1 MRLWLWRQLRLI
13 VTGCRNWRL
22 RRLPIDTE
30 CLRSAL
36 AGRYAIENEIGS
48 GGMATVYCA
57 EDPKHH
63 RKVAVKILRPEIA
76 SSLGIERFLHE
87 IEVLASLQHPHILPL
102 YDSGQADGFVYFVMP
117 FVDGESLRAR
127 LNRERQL
134 PLADALQITREI
146 AAALDYAHSR
156 NVIHRDIKPENIMF
170 SGGMAVLADF
180 GIARA
185 VSAADQGRL
194 TQTGMAVG
202 TPAYM
207 SPEQGGADVDV
218 DGRSDIYSLGCVLY
232 ESLVGDPPH
241 TGSSAQIILARK
253 SVEPVR
259 SLRVVRETVPESVED
274 AVMMALAK
282 SPADRFATAAD
293 FAAALPVIQTGSG
306 TAIPPYS
313 KAISR
318 KPSGRNIGYLAAA
331 TLVLAAV
338 AFGMFRDPGFGGSD
352 TTSLTVLPF
361 ENRGAAEDE
370 YFADGI
376 TDEVATRLAGVPGL
390 SVIARQS
397 AIQYKNSKKTAREIG
412 DELKVDYL
420 LEATVSWQHSA
431 DGSSRVRVRPQ
442 LIKTSDGS
450 TIWGQVYDEDLTE
463 VFTVQTNIAKQVV
476 DTLGITLLDTQ
487 RKNIELKPTDNLAAY
502 DFYLQG
508 KDFFNRPISAGNL
521 RFAESMYSQ
530 ALDLDPRFALAAA
543 ELSTIHSR
551 IYWYFFDRTPQRL
564 LKAKAAA
571 DSALALAADLP
582 EAHMALGEFYY
593 RGSLDYDRALREFA
607 AAAERRPNDSEV
619 LMSIGTVERRQG
631 KWSEAETHI
640 NLASELE
647 PRSTTNAVQAALTYF
662 FMRDYAEAKR
672 HVERAISFAP
682 DELRPHVLEALIQ
695 VHWKGDTARA
705 RLAIEQAE
713 RVNPRALDPQTW
725 LHWGLYRMLDGASDA
740 SLSRL
745 ETFNTD
751 RTFYYLAA
759 AEIFGIADHPD
770 LMASYYDSARV
781 ILEVRLGTQPDE
793 ARFHS
798 ELGIAYAGL
807 GQREKAIREGELAVK
822 LLPISKE
829 AIRGPNMVRNL
840 AQIYL
845 MLGMYDESVGQL
857 EELLEVP
864 SSMSANWLRLD
875 PLWRGLRDHPG
886 FKRLVA
892 STN

>member
-13 VTGCRNWRL
+13 VTGCCNWRL
-22 RRLPIDTE
+22 RRLPIDIE
-30 CLRSAL
+30 SLRSAL
-36 AGRYAIENEIGS
+36 AGRYTIENEIGR
-48 GGMATVYCA
+48 GGMATVYRA
-57 EDPKHH
+57 EDQKHH

-76 SSLGIERFLHE
+76 SSLGIERFLQE

-102 YDSGQADGFVYFVMP
+102 YDSGQAGGFVYFVMP

-185 VSAADQGRL
+185 VSAADQRRL
-194 TQTGMAVG
+194 TQTGTAVG
-202 TPAYM
+202 TPVYM
-207 SPEQGGADVDV
+207 SPEQGGADVEV
-218 DGRSDIYSLGCVLY
+218 DGRSDIYALGCVLY
-232 ESLVGDPPH
+232 ETLVGDPPH
-241 TGSSAQIILARK
+241 TGSSPQVILARK

-259 SLRVVRETVPESVED
+259 SIRVVRETIPESVED
-274 AVMMALAK
+274 AVMMALAR
-282 SPADRFATAAD
+282 SPADRFATASD
-293 FAAALPVIQTGSG
+293 FAAALPVMQTGSG
-306 TAIPPYS
+306 TPIPHYTTAI
-313 KAISR
+313 R
-318 KPSGRNIGYLAAA
+318 RRPSGRIIGYMAAA
-331 TLVLAAV
+331 TIALAAV
-338 AFGMFRDPGFGGSD
+338 AWMLRDPGFSGSG
-352 TTSLTVLPF
+352 TTRLTVLPF

-376 TDEVATRLAGVPGL
+376 TDEIATRLAGVPGL

-450 TIWGQVYDEDLTE
+450 TIWGQVYDEDMTE
-463 VFTVQTNIAKQVV
+463 VFAVQTSIAKQVV
-476 DTLGITLLDTQ
+476 DTLGITLLDTH

-508 KDFFNRPISAGNL
+508 KDFFHRPVSEENL

-530 ALDLDPRFALAAA
+530 ALDLDPKFALAAA

-551 IYWYFFDRTPQRL
+551 IYWYFFDRSPQRL

-571 DSALALAADLP
+571 DSAFALAPALP

-607 AAAERRPNDSEV
+607 AERELRPNDSEV
-619 LMSIGTVERRQG
+619 LMNIGAVERRQA
-631 KWSEAETHI
+631 KWSEAEDHI
-640 NLASELE
+640 NLASEWE
-647 PRSTTNAVQAALTYF
+647 PRSTTIAVQAAITYF
-662 FMRDYAEAKR
+662 FQRKYRKARR
-672 HVERAISFAP
+672 HVKRATSFAP

-705 RLAIEQAE
+705 RVALEQAE
-713 RVNPRALDPQTW
+713 RVNPGALDPQAW
-725 LHWGLYRMLDGASDA
+725 LHWGLYRILDEALDV
-740 SLSRL
+740 SLSSL
-745 ETFNTD
+745 KTFNTD

-759 AEIFGIADHPD
+759 AEIFGLADHPD
-770 LMASYYDSARV
+770 VMTSYYDSARV
-781 ILEVRLGTQPDE
+781 ILETRLGTQPDE

-807 GQREKAIREGELAVK
+807 GQRDKAIREGELAVE

-845 MLGMYDESVGQL
+845 MLGMFDESVARL
-857 EELLEVP
+857 EELLAVP
-864 SSMSANWLRLD
+864 SSMSANWLRFD
-875 PLWRGLRDHPG
+875 PLWRDLRDHPK
-886 FKRLVA
+886 FQRLV
-892 STN
+892 N

>member
-1 MRLWLWRQLRLI
+1 MSEDIER
-13 VTGCRNWRL
+13 
-22 RRLPIDTE
+22 
-30 CLRSAL
+30 LRSAL
-36 AGRYAIENEIGS
+36 AGRYSIENEIGR

-76 SSLGIERFLHE
+76 STLGIERFLQE

-102 YDSGQADGFVYFVMP
+102 YDSGQAEGFVYFVMP
-117 FVDGESLRAR
+117 FVEGESLRAR
-127 LNRERQL
+127 LSRERQL
-134 PLADALQITREI
+134 SLADAIQITREI
-146 AAALDYAHSR
+146 AVALDYAHSR

-170 SGGMAVLADF
+170 SGGLAVLADF

-207 SPEQGGADVDV
+207 SPEQGSGDVEV

-232 ESLVGDPPH
+232 ECLVGDPPH
-241 TGSSAQIILARK
+241 TGSSAQVILARK

-259 SLRVVRETVPESVED
+259 SLRVVRETVPESLED
-274 AVMMALAK
+274 VVMMALAK
-282 SPADRFATAAD
+282 APADRFATASD
-293 FAAALPVIQTGSG
+293 FAAALPLIQTGSG
-306 TAIPPYS
+306 PAIPHHGR
-313 KAISR
+313 AINR
-318 KPSGRNIGYLAAA
+318 RPSGRTVGYLAAA
-331 TLVLAAV
+331 TIALAAV
-338 AFGMFRDPGFGGSD
+338 AFGMLRAPGFGGSD
-352 TTSLTVLPF
+352 TTRLTVLPF
-361 ENRGAAEDE
+361 ENRGAVEDE

-397 AIQYKNSKKTAREIG
+397 AIQYKDSKKTAREIG

-442 LIKTSDGS
+442 LVKTSDGS

-463 VFTVQTNIAKQVV
+463 VFAVQTSIAKQVV
-476 DTLGITLLDTQ
+476 DTLGITLRDTH
-487 RKNIELKPTDNLAAY
+487 RKDIELKPTDDLAAY
-502 DFYLQG
+502 AFYLQG
-508 KDFFNRPISAGNL
+508 KDFFNRPISEENL
-521 RFAESMYSQ
+521 RFAESMYSR
-530 ALDLDPRFALAAA
+530 ALDLDPKFALAAA
-543 ELSTIHSR
+543 GLSTIHSR

-582 EAHMALGEFYY
+582 EAHMAMGEFHY

-607 AAAERRPNDSEV
+607 VAGERRPNDSEV
-619 LMSIGTVERRQG
+619 LMNIGLIERRQA
-631 KWSEAETHI
+631 KWSDAKDHI

-647 PRSTTNAVQAALTYF
+647 PRSTTNAVQSAFTYF
-662 FMRDYAEAKR
+662 FMREYGEAKR
-672 HVERAISFAP
+672 HIERAISFAP
-682 DELRPHVLEALIQ
+682 DEPRPHVMEALIQ
-695 VHWKGDTARA
+695 VHWKGDTAQA
-705 RLAIEQAE
+705 RLALEQAE
-713 RVNPRALDPQTW
+713 RVNTRALDPQTW
-725 LHWGLYRMLDGASDA
+725 LHWGLYRILEAASEV

-745 ETFNTD
+745 EAFNTE
-751 RTFYYLAA
+751 RAFYYLAA
-759 AEIFGIADHPD
+759 ADVFRIADHPD
-770 LMASYYDSARV
+770 LMTSYYDSARV
-781 ILEVRLGTQPDE
+781 ILETELGTQPNE

-822 LLPISKE
+822 LLPISNE
-829 AIRGPNMVRNL
+829 AILGPDMVRNL

-845 MLGMYDESVGQL
+845 MLGMYDESVDRL

-864 SSMSANWLRLD
+864 SSMSANWLRFD
-875 PLWRGLRDHPG
+875 PLWRDLRDHPK
-886 FKRLVA
+886 FQRLVA
-892 STN
+892 SAN